1 MDEEV
6 AGKVNGP
13 GIALM
18 VVGALSLLGN
28 VANLIWQGITA
39 VPALIAGAGNGAE
52 FWLPFI
58 TGQGISLVQAL
69 VGFIT
74 AFLIIY
80 GGSCLRQTKSAGMVY
95 VGSVLAIVPCCSG
108 CCCIFGLP
116 VGIWVIMTMQD
127 DQVKD
132 AFAELSY

>member
-6 AGKVNGP
+6 AAKVNGP

-18 VVGALSLLGN
+18 LVGVLSLLGN
-28 VANLIWQGITA
+28 VFSLIWQGLTA
-39 VPALIAGAGNGAE
+39 VPAIIAGASGGVE
-52 FWLPFI
+52 FWLPFV
-58 TGQGISLVQAL
+58 TGQGISLLQAL
-69 VGFIT
+69 IGFVT

-80 GGSCLRQTKSAGMVY
+80 GGSCLRQAKSSMMVY

-108 CCCIFGLP
+108 CCCIIGLP

-127 DQVKD
+127 DQVKE